1 MKEKFLISILALNVK
16 GQLGKMTTAFGENN
30 LNILRLVLS
39 AADKDDKIHKT
50 IAYVEGE
57 ESYVDLF
64 CEKMQKDENVL
75 KVAKFKR
82 KNEYLE
88 KEICLVKVLMNNPSI
103 RKILD
108 LINDYK
114 GKIAYNNKD
123 FIVYTIEDT
132 EDNINK
138 VVDNLALLTKEAEV
152 SRSGMV
158 VVSLTPYIDEVIA
171 TNL

>member
-16 GQLGKMTTAFGENN
+16 GQLGKITTAFGEDN

-64 CEKMQKDENVL
+64 CEKMRKDYNVL
-75 KVAKFKR
+75 KIAKFKT
-82 KNEYLE
+82 KDEYLE

-103 RKILD
+103 KNILN
-108 LINDYK
+108 LISEHK
-114 GKIAYNNKD
+114 GKIAYTNKE

-132 EDNINK
+132 EESINK
-138 VVDNLALLTKEAEV
+138 VVENLTLLTKEAEV

-158 VVSLTPYIDEVIA
+158 IVSLTPKIDEVIA

>member
-1 MKEKFLISILALNVK
+1 MKEKFLISILALNIK

-64 CEKMQKDENVL
+64 CEKMQKDENIL
-75 KVAKFKR
+75 KVAKFKT
-82 KNEYLE
+82 KSEYLE

-103 RKILD
+103 KNILD

-138 VVDNLALLTKEAEV
+138 VVDSLALLTKEAEV
-152 SRSGMV
+152 SRSGIV
-158 VVSLTPYIDEVIA
+158 VVSLTPHIDEVIA